1 MLIGVLIGTAT
12 ALLDAFLLWY
22 GVRKAAEQRERAS
35 AIVMSVFAARY
46 LLLAAVLAVVLI
58 AGKGSVNAV
67 GVILP
72 MIVQKIV
79 LTVLSLFPKR

>member
-1 MLIGVLIGTAT
+1 MLTGIIIGTGT

-22 GVRKAAEQRERAS
+22 GIRRAAGRRERAS

-46 LLLAAVLAVVLI
+46 LLLAAVLAVVLT
-58 AGKGSVNAV
+58 AGRGSVNAV

-72 MIVQKIV
+72 MIVQKMV

>member
-1 MLIGVLIGTAT
+1 MLIGVLIGTVT
-12 ALLDAFLLWY
+12 ALLDAFLLWL

-46 LLLAAVLAVVLI
+46 LLLAAVLAAVLI
-58 AGKGSVNAV
+58 AGKGSVNAI

-72 MIVQKIV
+72 MIVQKMV